1 MNVLVISTIP
11 HYFAIIPTI
20 LYDHKYSIE
29 YSLIILVSSSFSV
42 LWHLSSQQHSVLT
55 FLDHF
60 LACLWFFS
68 DISISN
74 NSITV
79 ILLNGIILL
88 LNLLIQNK
96 FDYQIWHSIW
106 HICSSLKCLYISYFI
121 MSQTFV
127 RRKTVTTL
135 LPLRNENL
143 DRLKIPFRRMRV

>member
-1 MNVLVISTIP
+1 MNALVISTIP

-20 LYDHKYSIE
+20 VYNHKYSIE
-29 YSLIILVSSSFSV
+29 YSLIILVSSSLSI
-42 LWHLSSQQHSVLT
+42 LWHLTSQQHTILK
-55 FLDHF
+55 FLDYF
-60 LACLWFFS
+60 LACLWFLS

-88 LNLLIQNK
+88 LNLIIQNNLE
-96 FDYQIWHSIW
+96 YQTWHSIW

-127 RRKTVTTL
+127 RRKSVITL
-135 LPLRNENL
+135 LPLRSENL
-143 DRLKIPFRRMRV
+143 DMLKIPLRRMRV